1 MDYHKTSQDFQYARK
16 LRTNLFGIFCYNE
29 DIMHCFFNDKSIGGS
44 GPNEVISLLNYLLKR
59 LQEKYGRYHHL
70 ILCAD
75 NSPGQ
80 FKECY
85 LFFYLDHLVK
95 MGEFLRADLK
105 FLLEGHSYSIC
116 DRQFCCIQQFFNSQE
131 KIESP
136 QQWALTLRDSHLKN
150 VQAYWV
156 DLD

>member
-29 DIMHCFFNDKSIGGS
+29 DIIHCFFNDKSIGGS

-95 MGEFLRADLK
+95 MGEFLRTDLK